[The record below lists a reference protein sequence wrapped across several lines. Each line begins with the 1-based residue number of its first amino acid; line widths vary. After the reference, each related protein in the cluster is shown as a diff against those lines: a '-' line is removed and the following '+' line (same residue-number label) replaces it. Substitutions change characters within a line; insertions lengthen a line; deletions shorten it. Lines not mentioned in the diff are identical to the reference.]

1 MLDVMLRTLHGLS
14 IQHPDGRC
22 DPKLHLTDEKTKA
35 FWDEGVQ
42 PPRVEAWTA
51 SPLLAISQASPP
63 ICCTPLAPP
72 SSAWRPLGSVL
83 LVLGLTCSV
92 ACGIFPDQG
101 WNPCPLH
108 WQEDSYPLGH
118 QASPSY
124 CFMFSFGFGCKVCR
138 MLTPWSRVEPT
149 PPCVGRESPKHWTAR
164 EVPHWR
170 HLERPGLC
178 PFLLCLGDIEAF
190 LVSFLVD
197 LPINTSGSNMVPSSL
212 VV

>member
-63 ICCTPLAPP
+63 ICCAPLAPP

-83 LVLGLTCSV
+83 LVLGLTCSA

-101 WNPCPLH
+101 SNPCSLLC
-108 WQEDSYPLGH
+108 QVDSYPLDHLG
-118 QASPSY
+118 SPSIFIFYMWHSDIFMMSWRRKEQVCEQSTKYISGY
-124 CFMFSFGFGCKVCR
+124 CYV
-138 MLTPWSRVEPT
+138 
-149 PPCVGRESPKHWTAR
+149 TAT
-164 EVPHWR
+164 
-170 HLERPGLC
+170 
-178 PFLLCLGDIEAF
+178 
-190 LVSFLVD
+190 VSWLQ
-197 LPINTSGSNMVPSSL
+197 LK
-212 VV
+212 